1 LISDYQAISVTT
13 SNILIVFVMSK
24 GTRPIRFIVFISG
37 AVVMGVEIMASRL
50 LAPYYGDSV
59 YVWGSLIAVIMTAL
73 AIGYRRGGSKA
84 DKYSSLFGLTN
95 IMFVAGVFIVMI
107 PLSAPT
113 VLELTRG
120 LGLPPIYEPLL
131 PSAIL
136 LSVPTIYLGMVS
148 PYALRLSAKNLDEIG
163 AVSGSLSS
171 LNTVGSIVGTFLTV
185 FFLVPNFG
193 TREIITSMG
202 IVLIAFSLINNSR
215 RYFLAVTLLLVI
227 LLIPGNILL
236 GRLIVLGGGN
246 TIYRAETPYSSL
258 SVVDSRLGN
267 TRTMY
272 LNNVPHSAMYINGSA
287 TPVYRY
293 TDYFNLAFGYN
304 TNITRVLFIGG
315 GGFSGPKQ
323 FLEDYPWVTVD
334 VVEIDPV
341 VVDVAYRFFNVS
353 EANPKLNIYVMD
365 GRKFLEDANVYD
377 LIVLDAYSHTYVPF
391 HLMTNEF
398 MELVD
403 GHLSRN
409 GVLVANIIGSLVGD
423 TSDLL
428 WSMVNTARQNIRYI
442 DLYGTRSH
450 IPDSIIQNICMI
462 ASKQEIIPDL
472 VKMNLESIAASR
484 HIRYLANRYTG
495 ELSLNA
501 LILSDNYAPVEDMLN
516 PVTLTSY
523 DRLGRLE
530 PTNYLNPL
538 FIASLWT
545 ISLGGLFVISKR
557 ITA

>member
-1 LISDYQAISVTT
+1 
-13 SNILIVFVMSK
+13 
-24 GTRPIRFIVFISG
+24 
-37 AVVMGVEIMASRL
+37 
-50 LAPYYGDSV
+50 
-59 YVWGSLIAVIMTAL
+59 
-73 AIGYRRGGSKA
+73 
-84 DKYSSLFGLTN
+84 
-95 IMFVAGVFIVMI
+95 
-107 PLSAPT
+107 
-113 VLELTRG
+113 
-120 LGLPPIYEPLL
+120 
-131 PSAIL
+131 
-136 LSVPTIYLGMVS
+136 
-148 PYALRLSAKNLDEIG
+148 
-163 AVSGSLSS
+163 
-171 LNTVGSIVGTFLTV
+171 
-185 FFLVPNFG
+185 
-193 TREIITSMG
+193 
-202 IVLIAFSLINNSR
+202 
-215 RYFLAVTLLLVI
+215 
-227 LLIPGNILL
+227 
-236 GRLIVLGGGN
+236 
-246 TIYRAETPYSSL
+246 
-258 SVVDSRLGN
+258 
-267 TRTMY
+267 
-272 LNNVPHSAMYINGSA
+272 
-287 TPVYRY
+287 
-293 TDYFNLAFGYN
+293 
-304 TNITRVLFIGG
+304 
-315 GGFSGPKQ
+315 
-323 FLEDYPWVTVD
+323 VD

-409 GVLVANIIGSLVGD
+409 GILVANIIGSLVGD

-484 HIRYLANRYTG
+484 HIRYLAKRYTG

-545 ISLGGLFVISKR
+545 ISLG
-557 ITA
+557 